1 MLNLLKKKLQAK
13 PQPTKSKPSDLYRK
27 CNELPIHNFNEVQ
40 NNGDFSYL
48 KKNRNEEVSNEELGA
63 CWMEILCEYFT
74 LNNDPQS
81 LNNLKKKIQLLK
93 LERRIDVF
101 LVLID
106 CIDKGIDVEAE
117 MKQYKT
123 NKQNIKKRYGLLVND
138 LNKIIEMMPNND
150 NQEQSKVD
158 FDDSIAYIIENGY
171 QVNRH
176 TTVVSEYIA
185 ILKRIK
191 AKNKKQKHT

>member
-1 MLNLLKKKLQAK
+1 MLNLLKKKPQAH
-13 PQPTKSKPSDLYRK
+13 PTKSKPSDLYRK

-40 NNGDFSYL
+40 NNEDFSYL
-48 KKNRNEEVSNEELGA
+48 KKNRNEEVSYEELSE

-74 LNNDPQS
+74 LSNDPQS
-81 LNNLKKKIQLLK
+81 LNNLKKKMQLLK

-106 CIDKGIDVEAE
+106 CIEKGIDVEAE

-123 NKQNIKKRYGLLVND
+123 NKQNIKKQYGLLVND
-138 LNKIIEMMPNND
+138 LNKILEMMPKND
-150 NQEQSKVD
+150 SQEQSKVD

-171 QVNRH
+171 QINRH
-176 TTVVSEYIA
+176 TTVVSEYVA

-191 AKNKKQKHT
+191 TKNKKQKHT